1 MSLMDTI
8 MEFDS
13 RISPVFEELSIKVI
27 SITTAHG
34 PLQDYSIDFEFFTQ
48 TKLNTFT
55 KEATTHITSM
65 HGNIPGSISI
75 GHQHQASLFIIPQSV
90 HIECNYKLLQ
100 IDTNDMKRILQHPHP
115 TLYYSEWLLD
125 AIKNASILMEL
136 KTNQN
141 TMIEW
146 PLGIKSAVI
155 L

>member
-1 MSLMDTI
+1 MPLMDTI

-75 GHQHQASLFIIPQSV
+75 SINIKRHFLLFPKAFILNATINF
-90 HIECNYKLLQ
+90 CKL
-100 IDTNDMKRILQHPHP
+100 
-115 TLYYSEWLLD
+115 TL
-125 AIKNASILMEL
+125 
-136 KTNQN
+136 
-141 TMIEW
+141 MI
-146 PLGIKSAVI
+146 
-155 L
+155 